1 MEKETIPIALDIINR
16 NLDKAIQRTIKFS
29 GDSVIALFTQLR
41 QYLKISK
48 ELILLVEEYARLRGE
63 ISL

>member
-1 MEKETIPIALDIINR
+1 MRKTIPIALDIINR

-41 QYLKISK
+41 QYLKNQGK
-48 ELILLVEEYARLRGE
+48 ELILLVEGMPDYAA
-63 ISL
+63 